1 MGVLSITERIPKLKV
16 KTLKANVTF
25 LTKESESKLILVIQ
39 QYFPIVFI
47 VMSHVRDIEIVLGSR
62 VMIRFLF
69 ASLVKRNMANSVMKN
84 AAPHT
89 LS

>member
-1 MGVLSITERIPKLKV
+1 MGVLSITERLV
-16 KTLKANVTF
+16 KISFEGECYV